1 MCELIASVVMSD
13 HVHFVIRLKNPCLSK
28 AMKTFKGRS
37 ALIINRSME
46 RKGQVW
52 QRGYFDHKFRDDED
66 LAPILLYMWNNLNP
80 PGKYFKCNLA
90 DWLWFKSIVTKDVE
104 YPTWLSGNPMGKEL
118 GRE

>member
-1 MCELIASVVMSD
+1 MIFNCLQEEKEMCELIASVVMSD

-66 LAPILLYMWNNLNP
+66 LAPILLYMWNNLE
-80 PGKYFKCNLA
+80 
-90 DWLWFKSIVTKDVE
+90 S
-104 YPTWLSGNPMGKEL
+104 S
-118 GRE
+118 R